1 MAQAHRRRRDQAA
14 PLLIAML
21 AVGILATPAQAEPI
35 EEFYRGKKI
44 TFLIGEN
51 VGGGYDSYSRL
62 FASHVGRHIPGNPV
76 VVPQNMPAGAGL
88 SAANLL
94 YVHAPKDGTVIGM
107 IDQGLY
113 LEQVLGRPGVEYDF
127 AKFTWIGRLL
137 RVTGVLVSWH
147 TSAVKTA
154 EDLKKYELT
163 VSATGASSRQNWRI
177 LNGLVGTR
185 LKIISGYNGTNGSL
199 LALERGEIEGTSA
212 PWVVLNSTRKA
223 WLDERKVNV
232 LLQTGV
238 EKDPAIPQVPRMID
252 LAPDADAERILRL
265 FSSSYSIGRSV
276 VAPPGLP
283 PPIVAALRRAFDDTL
298 KDPAFQAAAAKG
310 QLEIDSLPGERLQAM
325 ITAGGEN
332 SCLPGRARP
341 QSYRRR
347 QDAELSDSWRS
358 FASSQATACGWPPT

>member
-1 MAQAHRRRRDQAA
+1 MALQHRRRMWAA
-14 PLLIAML
+14 PILTAALAIAS
-21 AVGILATPAQAEPI
+21 LATSARAQSV

-88 SAANLL
+88 AAANLL
-94 YVHAPKDGTVIGM
+94 YVHAPKDGTTIGM

-113 LEQVLGRPGVEYDF
+113 LEQVLGRPGIEYDF
-127 AKFTWIGRLL
+127 AKFNWIGRLL

-147 TSAVKTA
+147 TSPVKTA
-154 EDLKKYELT
+154 EDLKKHDLN
-163 VSATGASSRQNWRI
+163 VSATGASSRQNWRL
-177 LNGLVGTR
+177 LNGLIGTR
-185 LKIISGYNGTNGSL
+185 LKIISGYTGTNGSL

-212 PWVVLNSTRKA
+212 PWVVLSSTRKA
-223 WLDERKVNV
+223 WLDERKVSI

-238 EKDPAIPQVPRMID
+238 EKDPALPQVPRMID

-283 PPIVAALRRAFDDTL
+283 QPIIAALRRAFDDTIN
-298 KDPAFQAAAAKG
+298 DPAFQAAAAKA
-310 QLEIDSLPGERLQAM
+310 QLEINALSGEKLQAL
-325 ITAGGEN
+325 ITEGGEIPAA
-332 SCLPGRARP
+332 LVERAR
-341 QSYRRR
+341 RII
-347 QDAELSDSWRS
+347 DSDK
-358 FASSQATACGWPPT
+358 APN